1 MYLLLEKCSSFSFT
15 FLTENATIRV
25 LVAYGVRDNV
35 RDVKNVRDGVKAVE
49 TMKRAIQLPAES
61 LYAVFSPCTL
71 EFFLH
76 RKLRR
81 PLPK

>member
-15 FLTENATIRV
+15 FLTDNATIRV
-25 LVAYGVRDNV
+25 LAAYSVRESV

-61 LYAVFSPCTL
+61 LYAVFTSRTL

-76 RKLRR
+76 HKLRR